1 MRRLTNHEE
10 PPTGAAVKGAQYR
23 ETLQTTGCYVDRILI
38 VPREFAPMP
47 QPLLYN
53 CGRLDSN
60 GHQNAFSEAWRNLS
74 VRCRAVCKPKPGL
87 EHRLPPMAPDPGSR
101 TRREERA
108 LLIVSMSSGR
118 LFLDRVG
125 RHQSPSPLHR
135 HAQHNSIAR
144 LKGTNYHRTVDC
156 VLTVCLTSGGKRN
169 CYPEK
174 PEDGRCSFLISSSP
188 DRQAQ

>member
-101 TRREERA
+101 TRREERG

-125 RHQSPSPLHR
+125 RHQSPSPLRR
-135 HAQHNSIAR
+135 HAQTTTHLPR
-144 LKGTNYHRTVDC
+144 VTL
-156 VLTVCLTSGGKRN
+156 
-169 CYPEK
+169 K
-174 PEDGRCSFLISSSP
+174 PELPTLLGSGSFYFALTYESNREAGYRDPLAVLRGSP
-188 DRQAQ
+188 G